1 MIKNLKNI
9 KFEVERYLCHST
21 FFYRVACKSYD
32 PNNPRNLVYKNVE
45 FYVSIAH
52 EDFIKKAL
60 EFEAKEFCGNF
71 LFINKDNADK
81 FLDYINSLL
90 IIDKLIGE

>member
-1 MIKNLKNI
+1 MMKNLKNI
-9 KFEVERYLCHST
+9 KFEVERYLMYHDT
-21 FFYRVACKSYD
+21 IFYHVACKNCSINNLIYYDVESY
-32 PNNPRNLVYKNVE
+32 L
-45 FYVSIAH
+45 SITH
-52 EDFIKKAL
+52 EDFRKKAL
-60 EFEAKEFCGNF
+60 ELEAKEFYDNF